1 MKALWA
7 ILIGMG
13 FSIPYGFANWVG
25 WQSLKQG
32 SLIPCGSVTGK
43 YGAAFGVLLKISCI
57 ILMLFSFL
65 VVGWWFL
72 LSFCVMW
79 FVGGRFATWI
89 ERCLYCSGD
98 LLDRLEYHAK
108 KSVQRFGEEIASQS
122 WSQMLPRWWINRMSR
137 KWEKRYVARIGR
149 ILYSLDP
156 TDPLFSHEK
165 FQDRTR

>member
-98 LLDRLEYHAK
+98 LLEGVTNWILGSVSFLGVFIHSP
-108 KSVQRFGEEIASQS
+108 KSSG
-122 WSQMLPRWWINRMSR
+122 N
-137 KWEKRYVARIGR
+137 
-149 ILYSLDP
+149 
-156 TDPLFSHEK
+156 
-165 FQDRTR
+165 